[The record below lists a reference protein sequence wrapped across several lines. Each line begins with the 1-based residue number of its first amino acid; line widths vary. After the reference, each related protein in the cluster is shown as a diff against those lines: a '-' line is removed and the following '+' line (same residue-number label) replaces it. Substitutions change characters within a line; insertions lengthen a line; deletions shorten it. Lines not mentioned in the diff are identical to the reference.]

1 MTFKETK
8 VYNRISEILKKR
20 FPAESILGANHSIMV
35 DSGYFLG
42 DKCGYALIL
51 YRDSKEGLLY
61 PHHLSYDPQNKRI
74 DVYRK
79 DNHRA
84 WLLSQYEHIKYPSI
98 EQINKVCD
106 RVLSDIKRA
115 KEQLKLISISKD
127 F

>member
-1 MTFKETK
+1 MTFKESK
-8 VYNRISEILKKR
+8 VYNRIYEILKKR
-20 FPAESILGANHSIMV
+20 FPAESIFGSNHSIMI

-42 DKCGYALIL
+42 EKFGYALIL

-61 PHHLSYDPQNKRI
+61 PHHLSYDPRNKRI

-79 DNHRA
+79 DNNRA
-84 WLLSQYEHIKYPSI
+84 WLLSQYEHIKYPSV

-115 KEQLKLISISKD
+115 KEQLKLISLNKD